1 MQKDIVY
8 IAELDQDID
17 DIIAAE
23 YLEKLNVLKCVVLD
37 PIPKTKE
44 GIERKESLIQK
55 GIKVYTKLPQD
66 TKKIFVGGALTL
78 IASFIINHKI
88 DYLVMNGGFV
98 GNNIVEK
105 PLEKFKDKKECRT
118 FNFNCDVNS
127 TDKVLKS
134 KNIEHII
141 LVGKNVCHDKRN
153 TPKYIWKSEKE
164 LFNKYKVREDKLQH
178 DLLACYEG
186 LVEIGYI
193 ESESF
198 LEYKILTPYNLG
210 LNGTQTKWGS
220 KEEDKENVY
229 RKVKA
234 AIKWK

>member
-23 YLEKLNVLKCVVLD
+23 YLAKLNVLKCVVLD

-44 GIERKESLIQK
+44 GIARKEGLIQK
-55 GIKVYTKLPQD
+55 GIEVYTKLPQD

-78 IASFIINHKI
+78 VSSFIINHKI

-105 PLEKFKDKKECRT
+105 PLEKFKNKKECRT
-118 FNFNCDVNS
+118 FNFNCDVQA
-127 TDKVLKS
+127 TDKVLRS

-141 LVGKNVCHDKRN
+141 LIGKNVCHDKKN
-153 TPKYIWKSEKE
+153 TPRNIWKSEKE
-164 LFNKYKVREDKLQH
+164 LFSKYNVREDKLQH

-186 LVEIGYI
+186 LVELGYL
-193 ESESF
+193 ESKSF

-210 LNGTQTKWGS
+210 LEGIQTKWGS
-220 KEEDKENVY
+220 KEEDNKNVY

-234 AIKWK
+234 AVKWK